1 MVKVLVNKK
10 NNEKKSF
17 MLVDESK
24 LKAQK
29 KDNHE
34 IYNYNMDK
42 LEVEYDYDTDQE
54 QVNLSRRHLE
64 TDLFE
69 AVKFSVVECP
79 MVLCGNLN
87 DDIKNLE
94 EEKHFN

>member
-1 MVKVLVNKK
+1 MVKVLVNK
-10 NNEKKSF
+10 NTNEKKSF

-29 KDNHE
+29 QDNHE

-54 QVNLSRRHLE
+54 QVNLSRKHLE
-64 TDLFE
+64 TDFFE

-79 MVLCGNLN
+79 LVLCGNL
-87 DDIKNLE
+87 DKDIKNL
-94 EEKHFN
+94 KDKDFFN

>member
-10 NNEKKSF
+10 TNERKSF

-29 KDNHE
+29 QDNHE

-42 LEVEYDYDTDQE
+42 LEVEYDYETDQE
-54 QVNLSRRHLE
+54 QVTLSRKHLE
-64 TDLFE
+64 TDFFE
-69 AVKFSVVECP
+69 AVKFSVVDCP

-87 DDIKNLE
+87 NDIKNL
-94 EEKHFN
+94 KDKDFFN